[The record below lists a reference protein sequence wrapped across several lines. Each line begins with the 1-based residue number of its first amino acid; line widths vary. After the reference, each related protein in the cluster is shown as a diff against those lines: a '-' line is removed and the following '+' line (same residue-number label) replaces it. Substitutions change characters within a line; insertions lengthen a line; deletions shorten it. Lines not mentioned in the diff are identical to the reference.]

1 MEIARHEMGPR
12 FSEMT
17 VAKVGTT
24 NFIYLSGQVAENTAL
39 GIEGQTREILKF
51 IDRLLAHVGTDKTHI
66 VSAKIYLASVGDYAA
81 MNSVWDE
88 WVPPGHAPARS
99 TVGAKLIRPEY
110 RVEID
115 ITAVADALPPASE
128 HGPDSDGSTDDG
140 HGEHCAAENS
150 AQSNARK

>member
-1 MEIARHEMGPR
+1 MDIARHEMGPR

-17 VAKVGTT
+17 VAKVGGA
-24 NFIYLSGQVAENTAL
+24 NLIFLAGQVAENTSL

-51 IDRLLAHVGTDKTHI
+51 IDRLLAHVGADKTHI

-88 WVPPGHAPARS
+88 WVPRGHTPARS

-110 RVEID
+110 RIEIEV
-115 ITAVADALPPASE
+115 TAVADAIDHPRN
-128 HGPDSDGSTDDG
+128 HGDDG
-140 HGEHCAAENS
+140 DSLHADRHSDSCVAEDS
-150 AQSNARK
+150 EESNAKK